1 MREDTSNSLLW
12 FAAGL
17 SLGTVIGLMAAP
29 QPGSETRRLIGA
41 RAGEAGKHLASNSR
55 EYIDR
60 GRDLYGRGKQ
70 LAEEASQMFD
80 EGRRLMDQADAAEAA
95 AASSEAGA

>member
-1 MREDTSNSLLW
+1 MRDDTSTSLLW

-17 SLGTVIGLMAAP
+17 GVGTAIGLMAAP
-29 QPGSETRRLIGA
+29 QSGAETRRMIGA
-41 RAGEAGKHLASNSR
+41 RAGEASEYLAANSR
-55 EYIDR
+55 EYLDR
-60 GRDLYGRGKQ
+60 GRDLYERGKQ

-95 AASSEAGA
+95 SSESPA

>member
-1 MREDTSNSLLW
+1 MRDDTSNSLLW

-17 SLGTVIGLMAAP
+17 SLGTVIGLMTAP
-29 QPGSETRRLIGA
+29 QSGAETRRLIGSRADDA
-41 RAGEAGKHLASNSR
+41 RRHLASNSR

-60 GRDLYGRGKQ
+60 GRELYERGKQ

-80 EGRRLMDQADAAEAA
+80 EGRHLMEQADAAEASA
-95 AASSEAGA
+95 ATSETGA